1 MLQLMAD
8 DPDRFEDDEEE
19 EEEHAADPAA
29 GVPNGV

>member
-1 MLQLMAD
+1 MAD

-19 EEEHAADPAA
+19 EDHAAHPTA